1 MQGSGVTLEA
11 IQQAVSQLFGHIGP
25 TGFTGVGYALVL
37 TGLVL
42 LLGIIVIGS
51 AVLIARGI
59 KAMGNMTPGR
69 FVAAI
74 IALAV
79 AFIIVGA
86 LVP

>member
-1 MQGSGVTLEA
+1 VTLEA
-11 IQQAVSQLFGHIGP
+11 LQQAVSQLFGHIGP
-25 TGFTGVGYALVL
+25 TSFTGVGYALVL
-37 TGLVL
+37 TGLAL
-42 LLGIIVIGS
+42 LLGIIVIGF

-74 IALAV
+74 IAVAV

>member
-1 MQGSGVTLEA
+1 MTLEA

-25 TGFTGVGYALVL
+25 TSFTGVGYALVL
-37 TGLVL
+37 TGLAL
-42 LLGIIVIGS
+42 LLGIIVIGF

-74 IALAV
+74 IAVAV

>member
-1 MQGSGVTLEA
+1 VTLEA

-25 TGFTGVGYALVL
+25 TSFTGVGYALVL
-37 TGLVL
+37 TGLAL
-42 LLGIIVIGS
+42 LLGIIVIGF

-69 FVAAI
+69 FVAAL

-86 LVP
+86 IFP

>member
-1 MQGSGVTLEA
+1 VTLEA

-25 TGFTGVGYALVL
+25 TSFTGVGYALVL

-42 LLGIIVIGS
+42 LLGIIVMGS

-69 FVAAI
+69 FVAAL
-74 IALAV
+74 IAVAV

-86 LVP
+86 IFP

>member
-11 IQQAVSQLFGHIGP
+11 LQEAVSQLFGHVGP
-25 TGFTGVGYALVL
+25 TSFTGVGYALVL
-37 TGLVL
+37 MGLVL

-51 AVLIARGI
+51 AVLIARGL

-69 FVAAI
+69 FVAAL

>member
-1 MQGSGVTLEA
+1 VTLEA

-25 TGFTGVGYALVL
+25 TSFTGVGYALVL
-37 TGLVL
+37 TGLAL
-42 LLGIIVIGS
+42 LLGIIVIGF

-74 IALAV
+74 IAVAV